1 MNVPVFHA
9 PKLLHGSVGVSF
21 ARLGL
26 LVFVVIVHL
35 LIPEKCLQGLL
46 AYDLDF
52 LLEYAHLIAI
62 SPEEILCSDVLIRIF
77 DPLFQRWHMAP
88 VLPMLIP

>member
-9 PKLLHGSVGVSF
+9 PKLHGSVGVSSRS
-21 ARLGL
+21 A
-26 LVFVVIVHL
+26 
-35 LIPEKCLQGLL
+35 CLCCDSSPFHSRKVSVGPL

-52 LLEYAHLIAI
+52 LPEYAHLIAI
-62 SPEEILCSDVLIRIF
+62 SPEEILCSEVLIRIF
-77 DPLFQRWHMAP
+77 DPLFQRWQMAP

>member
-35 LIPEKCLQGLL
+35 LIPEKCLQGL
-46 AYDLDF
+46 
-52 LLEYAHLIAI
+52 
-62 SPEEILCSDVLIRIF
+62 
-77 DPLFQRWHMAP
+77 
-88 VLPMLIP
+88 